1 MAFETKIN
9 AVKAADL
16 GLAKPSDMARS
27 PVAFATAVRV
37 LLQNWRQ
44 GTVACKGRADV
55 NKTTKK
61 PFKQKGTGRARA
73 GAASSP
79 LWRGGGVIFGPQ
91 PRTRRLKISRKSSRY
106 VLQQLLWQRID
117 AGSVVALDV
126 TWPTDAPKT
135 AVARQALKVAGL
147 DGKRVTIFVAPH
159 DYRTHASF
167 ANIAGVQVLFY
178 DQPNAYDLSNGA
190 YWVFLRQDGQMFKDM
205 VSAWN

>member
-1 MAFETKIN
+1 MALETKIN
-9 AVKAADL
+9 VVKAADL
-16 GLAKPSDMARS
+16 GLSKPADLARS
-27 PVAFATAVRV
+27 PVTFATAVRV

-79 LWRGGGVIFGPQ
+79 LWRGGGVTFGPQ
-91 PRTRRLKISRKSSRY
+91 PRTRRLKISRKSSQY
-106 VLQQLLWQRID
+106 ALKQLLWQRID
-117 AGSVVALDV
+117 AGNIVALDI
-126 TWPTDAPKT
+126 TWPSDAPKT
-135 AVARQALKVAGL
+135 AVVRQALSAAGL
-147 DGKRVTIFVAPH
+147 GGKRVTVFVAPH
-159 DYRTHASF
+159 DYRTQASF

-190 YWVFLRQDGQMFKDM
+190 YWIFLRQDGQLFKDM

>member
-1 MAFETKIN
+1 MALETKIN

-16 GLAKPSDMARS
+16 GLVKPTDMARS
-27 PVAFATAVRV
+27 PVTFATAVRV

-55 NKTTKK
+55 NRTTKK

-79 LWRGGGVIFGPQ
+79 LWRGGGVTFGPQ

-106 VLQQLLWQRID
+106 ALQQLLWQRLD
-117 AGSVVALDV
+117 AGSVVTLDI
-126 TWPTDAPKT
+126 TWPSDAPKT
-135 AVARQALKVAGL
+135 AVARQALDAAGL
-147 DGKRVTIFVAPH
+147 GGSRVTVFVAPH
-159 DYRTHASF
+159 DYQTQASF

-178 DQPNAYDLSNGA
+178 DQPNVYDLSNGA
-190 YWVFLRQDGQMFKDM
+190 YWIFLRQDGQLFKDM